1 MSINYTL
8 QRNKEGSSVWGAVR
22 KLLPLLKGERMQLF
36 IAFTAIII
44 NSGLTLLAP
53 LLIGHA
59 INFYIITKHAEG
71 LVSYTGLVLA
81 VYIGAFIASYI
92 QTKVMGGVGQRL
104 LFTLRNTVFE
114 KLQQL
119 PIAFFNQNKAG
130 DLISRIN
137 NDTDNLNQFF
147 SQSLMQFIGNIFVMI
162 GAAIFILSINIR
174 LGAAALVPLVIVL
187 VITQVLSPWVKRENA
202 KSLQEVGGMSAEI
215 QESLGNFKV
224 IVAFNRRDYFREKFH
239 AANYKNFITSVRAAI
254 ANNIF
259 VALYGFAASA
269 AQLIV
274 LVYGIHLI
282 LIGNFTLGFLISYIT
297 YCTRLY
303 DPLRQMASLWSTFQT
318 AMASW
323 DRIASIV
330 AMQNDML
337 ITAHDGSAR
346 SDLVT
351 NMSFTDVGFTYT
363 ESKTVL
369 SDVDLALKP
378 GKTYALVGPTGGG
391 KTTTASLM
399 ARLYDPTKGTVLFEG
414 KDIRTLHHAER
425 VQKIGFILQEPF
437 LFSGTVGEN
446 IFYGNEL
453 YQEYNVEQL
462 QTVLK
467 ENELYDLV
475 QRFEAGLDTPVTQSG
490 ESISLGQRQLIAFM
504 RAVLRKPDLI
514 ILDEATANIDTVT
527 EVLLEE
533 IIQKLPAHTTKVIIA
548 HRLNTIHE
556 ADEIFFVNGGSVTA
570 AGSFEHAVDLLM
582 NAKRSS

>member
-1 MSINYTL
+1 MNYTL
-8 QRNKEGSSVWGAVR
+8 TTKKEGSSVFAAVK
-22 KLLPLLKGERMQLF
+22 KLFPLLRGETKNLI
-36 IAFTAIII
+36 IAFSAIII

-59 INFYIITKHAEG
+59 INVFIITKHAQG
-71 LVSYTGLVLA
+71 LLAYTGLVLA
-81 VYIGAFIASYI
+81 VYLVAFVASYV
-92 QTKVMGGVGQRL
+92 QTIVMGGVGQRL
-104 LFTLRNTVFE
+104 LFILRNTVFT
-114 KLQQL
+114 KLQDL

-162 GAAIFILSINIR
+162 GAAIFIISINTR
-174 LGAAALVPLVIVL
+174 LGLLALIPLVIVL
-187 VITQVLSPWVKRENA
+187 IITQILSPWVKRQNA

-239 AANYKNFITSVRAAI
+239 AANNKNFITSVRAGI

-259 VALYGFAASA
+259 VALYGFAASI

-274 LVYGIHLI
+274 LIFGIHLI
-282 LIGNFTLGFLISYIT
+282 LIGDFTLGFLISYIT
-297 YCTRLY
+297 YCSRLY

-323 DRIASIV
+323 DRIASIT
-330 AMQNDML
+330 AMQNNMLVVSNDM
-337 ITAHDGSAR
+337 AESNDDR
-346 SDLVT
+346 T
-351 NMSFTDVGFTYT
+351 NIAFQNVGFTYN
-363 ESKTVL
+363 ENKTVL
-369 SDVDLALKP
+369 HQVGIALEP

-399 ARLYDPTKGTVLFEG
+399 ARLYDPTEGIVLFEG
-414 KDIRTLHHAER
+414 KDIRTLDHAER
-425 VQKIGFILQEPF
+425 AQKIGFILQEPF
-437 LFSGTVGEN
+437 LFTGTIGQN
-446 IFYGNEL
+446 IFYGNGL
-453 YQEYNVEQL
+453 YDDNSPEQL
-462 QTVLK
+462 QQVLR
-467 ENELYDLV
+467 EHDLYDLV
-475 QRFEAGLDTPVTQSG
+475 ERFEAGLETPVTQNG

-504 RAVLRKPDLI
+504 RAVLRQPDFI

-527 EVLLEE
+527 EALLEE
-533 IIQKLPAHTTKVIIA
+533 IIQKLPSKTTKVIIA

-556 ADEIFFVNGGSVTA
+556 ADEIFFVNGGAITA